1 MRRFPST
8 ILHVLPCLFSQVSAI
23 YNPLREYA
31 GDNFFNKFE
40 YYGNVDN
47 TTWGN
52 VTYLDQPTAVS
63 KGLTFING
71 AGNAVVAVDNTT
83 TILPAP
89 TVNRNSIRLTSLD
102 SYGAGSLIIIDAV
115 HIPYGCSVWPSFWTY
130 GIEQE
135 WPLAGEIDI
144 IEAINNMDHNQVA
157 LHSTPGCLKA
167 QTTPSGQTGTTLEAD
182 CSVPRGC
189 IVAENKPNSF
199 GAGFAQAGGGVY
211 ALQYET
217 TGINSWFWSRADI
230 PDNIKTATSTS
241 TMDPTTWG
249 LPSSAYSPNSC
260 NFTEFFPPQTLVL
273 LTTLCGVWAGV
284 PSIYS
289 SSCQTPT
296 NSCVNDNVIG
306 NGSNY
311 ASAYWEIRYIRTYL
325 SSNAVVPSST
335 ASDSPSP
342 QTDTGVSTSVVV
354 VTAAAAAP
362 TIAAPKSSSPSSSSG
377 QFSRLVSPLL
387 FLASMI
393 PHLLF

>member
-1 MRRFPST
+1 MGRFPLR
-8 ILHVLPCLFSQVSAI
+8 ILCALPCLFSQASAI
-23 YNPLREYA
+23 YNPVREYA
-31 GDNFFNKFE
+31 GDNFFNKFA

-63 KGLTFING
+63 KGLTLINS
-71 AGNAVVAVDNTT
+71 AGNAVVKVDNTT

-89 TVNRNSIRLTSLD
+89 IVNRESIRLTSLD

-115 HIPYGCSVWPSFWTY
+115 HIPYGCSVWPSFWSY
-130 GIEQE
+130 GIEQT

-157 LHSTPGCLKA
+157 LHSTAGCTKA
-167 QTTPSGQTGTTLEAD
+167 ETQPSGQEGTTLETD
-182 CSVPRGC
+182 CSLARGC

-199 GAGFAQAGGGVY
+199 GAGFAQAGGGVF

-217 TGINSWFWSRADI
+217 TGINSWFWSRPDI
-230 PDNIKTATSTS
+230 PDSIKTATSTS
-241 TMDPTTWG
+241 QMDTTSWG
-249 LPSSAYSPNSC
+249 LPSSAYSPTSC

-273 LTTLCGVWAGV
+273 LTTLCGHWAGV

-289 SSCQTPT
+289 STCQTPT

-311 ASAYWEIRYIRTYL
+311 ATAYWEISYIRTYL
-325 SSNAVVPSST
+325 SSNVVAPSST
-335 ASDSPSP
+335 ASNTPSP
-342 QTDTGVSTSVVV
+342 QTDAQAVSTSVVV
-354 VTAAAAAP
+354 TP
-362 TIAAPKSSSPSSSSG
+362 TKSPSSSSG
-377 QFSRLVSPLL
+377 SSTRFSDVLSLSFFLAFTVVLL
-387 FLASMI
+387 F
-393 PHLLF
+393 